1 MTHPVFIG
9 ADGLLTC
16 QICGQHVETI
26 VPYFD
31 RRAACLC
38 ACGVYNRERD
48 GAWRKRAR
56 NLYISLDRRNPN
68 AQ

>member
-1 MTHPVFIG
+1 MTNPVYVG
-9 ADGLLTC
+9 ADGILTC

-38 ACGVYNRERD
+38 ACGVANREKD
-48 GAWRKRAR
+48 GAWSMEKEGKK
-56 NLYISLDRRNPN
+56 SV
-68 AQ
+68 